1 MWNAIGEALKI
12 FLEKHLI
19 PTAISF
25 VISIITLIKLPK
37 DYWMIEKVGKT
48 LFFILVLLISFLAIE
63 LVVFLFQKI
72 QEKRFYSHQKNLNVI
87 ESAKEE
93 KQSVEEL
100 LSFVDKL
107 PPEDRKL
114 IKYFI
119 RTGNS
124 PKILTGH
131 MGGNPDSIFHTN
143 AVVSTET
150 SNVTI
155 YKLQDS
161 FCFHIKRFMINK
173 EEYLIFNKL
182 RGVPFGR

>member
-25 VISIITLIKLPK
+25 VVAIITLIKLPK
-37 DYWMIEKVGKT
+37 DYWMIEKIGKT
-48 LFFILVLLISFLAIE
+48 LFFILVLLVSFLAIQF
-63 LVVFLFQKI
+63 VVFLYSKI
-72 QEKRFYSHQKNLNVI
+72 QEKRFYSHQRYLNVM

-107 PPEDRKL
+107 LPEEREL
-114 IKYFI
+114 IKDFI
-119 RTGNS
+119 RTENS
-124 PKILTGH
+124 PKILTGR
-131 MGGNPDSIFHTN
+131 MGGNPDSIFHTK

-150 SNVTI
+150 NNGTI
-155 YKLQDS
+155 YKLHDS
-161 FCFHIKRFMINK
+161 FYFYIKKIYD
-173 EEYLIFNKL
+173 EQ
-182 RGVPFGR
+182 GRISHFE